1 MSSADTLAR
10 PAAPRGAVAA
20 TDLRF
25 LGSELRLVMTRRR
38 NLALLAVL
46 AMAPVLIGVAV
57 KVTAADVEPGDG
69 PPFFASITQNGI
81 FLAFTALVA
90 ALPAFLPLAV
100 GVVSGEA
107 VAGEANLGTLR
118 YLLVTPVNRTRLLA
132 VKYVSVVFYGLVA
145 ALVVAASGV
154 ITGALLFPVG
164 DVTLISGSTVGYGDG
179 LLRALLVALYVA
191 ACLAAVAAIGVF
203 VSTLTEVPIAA
214 MATTV
219 VLVLVLEILD
229 SIPQLDF
236 LDQWL
241 MTHHWLAFGD
251 LLRDPIALHAI
262 GVGLLVQLGW
272 VAVMLAAAWARLTSK
287 DVTS

>member
-1 MSSADTLAR
+1 M
-10 PAAPRGAVAA
+10 
-20 TDLRF
+20 
-25 LGSELRLVMTRRR
+25 
-38 NLALLAVL
+38 
-46 AMAPVLIGVAV
+46 
-57 KVTAADVEPGDG
+57 
-69 PPFFASITQNGI
+69 
-81 FLAFTALVA
+81 A

-229 SIPQLDF
+229 SIPQ
-236 LDQWL
+236 
-241 MTHHWLAFGD
+241 
-251 LLRDPIALHAI
+251 
-262 GVGLLVQLGW
+262 
-272 VAVMLAAAWARLTSK
+272 ARLPRPVADDPPLARLRRPAARPDRPARDRRRPAGAGSAGWP
-287 DVTS
+287 